1 MTALEM
7 YLFTRVDKILMVSG
21 LASVIFGFASA
32 LSLIMFIITSCDEL
46 YSSTS
51 ETAGTKLACL
61 VSIPVLLISLSMY
74 LLVPSQKELAA
85 IMIVPKILS
94 SENVDNLTKIG
105 ANGINIMKLATDYTK
120 EILEEK
126 VKK

>member
-21 LASVIFGFASA
+21 AASVILGFASMFA
-32 LSLIMFIITSCDEL
+32 LVMFIITSCDDL
-46 YSSTS
+46 SSPV
-51 ETAGTKLACL
+51 EEAGTKLACL
-61 VSIPVLLISLSMY
+61 VSIPVLLVSLSMY

-105 ANGINIMKLATDYTK
+105 ANGIDIMKLATDYTK